1 MCYFI
6 LANKERYTKEEQAVL
21 EETFLSHI
29 EREITQP
36 SLAEF
41 LVEQN
46 EILNSRLPA
55 PIETFIYNGIKTRKT
70 I

>member
-29 EREITQP
+29 EKEITQP